1 MNRNRNRIVT
11 VVVSLAL
18 AAVILLLSRSGIS
31 PGGERLEVL
40 KTTILE
46 ECKADAIVV
55 WAGNKTLVIDA
66 GEEEDGEEVGKF
78 LADQGVHTLQTK
90 DGSITV
96 LSDGLTLEVRQDIN

>member
-46 ECKADAIVV
+46 ECKADAVV

-90 DGSITV
+90 DGSITFSATV
-96 LSDGLTLEVRQDIN
+96 

>member
-18 AAVILLLSRSGIS
+18 AAVILFLSRSGIS

-46 ECKADAIVV
+46 ERKADAIVV
-55 WAGNKTLVIDA
+55 WAGNKTLVIDLGSAA
-66 GEEEDGEEVGKF
+66 GYK
-78 LADQGVHTLQTK
+78 LRRKWHA
-90 DGSITV
+90 TV
-96 LSDGLTLEVRQDIN
+96 CF

>member
-40 KTTILE
+40 KTTIPSGRLCVKE
-46 ECKADAIVV
+46 
-55 WAGNKTLVIDA
+55 
-66 GEEEDGEEVGKF
+66 
-78 LADQGVHTLQTK
+78 
-90 DGSITV
+90 
-96 LSDGLTLEVRQDIN
+96 

>member
-1 MNRNRNRIVT
+1 MNRNRNRNVT

-18 AAVILLLSRSGIS
+18 AALILLLSRSGIS

-90 DGSITV
+90 DGSSTV

>member
-18 AAVILLLSRSGIS
+18 AAVILLLSRIGIS

-46 ECKADAIVV
+46 ECKPTPLWCGLGTKRWSSTPEKRRMVRK
-55 WAGNKTLVIDA
+55 WASFWPIRVSTRSRPRMA
-66 GEEEDGEEVGKF
+66 ASPF
-78 LADQGVHTLQTK
+78 SA
-90 DGSITV
+90 TV
-96 LSDGLTLEVRQDIN
+96 

>member
-18 AAVILLLSRSGIS
+18 AAVILFLSRSGIS

-66 GEEEDGEEVGKF
+66 GEEEDGEEVASF
-78 LADQGVHTLQTK
+78 WPIRVSTRSRPRMAA
-90 DGSITV
+90 SPFSATV
-96 LSDGLTLEVRQDIN
+96 

>member
-1 MNRNRNRIVT
+1 M
-11 VVVSLAL
+11 
-18 AAVILLLSRSGIS
+18 
-31 PGGERLEVL
+31 
-40 KTTILE
+40 
-46 ECKADAIVV
+46 

>member
-31 PGGERLEVL
+31 PGGERLEIL
-40 KTTILE
+40 KPTILE

-78 LADQGVHTLQTK
+78 LADQGVHTLQNK

-96 LSDGLTLEVRQDIN
+96 LSDGLALEVRQDIN